1 MKCTVPHHHPAW
13 SICVLQGH
21 MPVNTMEGRMGTTSG
36 SLNLAGGLI
45 CNSTQD
51 AILLDLLLR
60 LGVGVV
66 SGISSWSFFFFFL
79 YLNLMILTQQVRE
92 PMRGFCQMQENPAW
106 LCLTIRYGLWSWGHK
121 MTTGWVSK
129 PNHWTMVEDTWDRI
143 TKCPTL

>member
-1 MKCTVPHHHPAW
+1 
-13 SICVLQGH
+13 

-92 PMRGFCQMQENPAW
+92 PMRGFCQMQENPA
-106 LCLTIRYGLWSWGHK
+106 
-121 MTTGWVSK
+121 
-129 PNHWTMVEDTWDRI
+129 
-143 TKCPTL
+143 